1 MRKFLSLIAAMLL
14 CLSIKAQGL
23 VITEAADFSFSA
35 NGKEMTLFEVLDN
48 GKHALLYFFNYK
60 SETSEENAPLMN
72 EVYNSLGKNK
82 KDVYMIG
89 LDPSNESVLLENWAV
104 LTEVEYPLVAKD
116 KAYYISQT
124 YGGTWGV
131 MMPALILIAPDH
143 DIILEEIWPIESAE
157 QVVEI
162 INNNLVEGVEPEN
175 PLGIPQNLVA
185 TPGTTT
191 MKLEWD
197 AVENATSYYIYEGT
211 KFIGETTNTKY
222 TVDGLTAETEYCFYV
237 SAVNDLEESDTAEVC
252 AETNEAGQP
261 QVPMAPEIYVWVE
274 NPFTVVIEWGAVEG
288 AEYYN
293 VYHEG
298 NYVGPVTEGTE
309 VGIDVWDGRTY
320 CFTVTAVNSYGESE
334 HSNEECATTPS
345 VSDPDDED
353 PEEPEP
359 EEPVDTEEP
368 EDGNIEVVPKAFS
381 IYPNPASTDI
391 KITSEM
397 SGQAEINIFDMTGR
411 CVKNFRVS
419 DISDATIN
427 VSDINKGV
435 YFININGKVEKLT
448 IK

>member
-1 MRKFLSLIAAMLL
+1 
-14 CLSIKAQGL
+14 
-23 VITEAADFSFSA
+23 
-35 NGKEMTLFEVLDN
+35 
-48 GKHALLYFFNYK
+48 
-60 SETSEENAPLMN
+60 
-72 EVYNSLGKNK
+72 
-82 KDVYMIG
+82 
-89 LDPSNESVLLENWAV
+89 
-104 LTEVEYPLVAKD
+104 
-116 KAYYISQT
+116 
-124 YGGTWGV
+124 
-131 MMPALILIAPDH
+131 
-143 DIILEEIWPIESAE
+143 
-157 QVVEI
+157 
-162 INNNLVEGVEPEN
+162 
-175 PLGIPQNLVA
+175 
-185 TPGTTT
+185 
-191 MKLEWD
+191 
-197 AVENATSYYIYEGT
+197 
-211 KFIGETTNTKY
+211 
-222 TVDGLTAETEYCFYV
+222 LTAETEYCFYV

-274 NPFTVVIEWGAVEG
+274 NPYTVVIEWGAVEG

-293 VYHEG
+293 VYYEG
-298 NYVGPVTEGTE
+298 DYVGPVTEGTE

-359 EEPVDTEEP
+359 EDPVDPEEP
-368 EDGNIEVVPKAFS
+368 EDGNIEVVTKAFS